1 MSNKTPLPAT
11 PVLTDATTSSELSWK
26 EQWDELVEMISNS
39 TILFSTHSN
48 PGAGAHA
55 NYMFGSPAV
64 EQEAAFSCIN
74 RVLDFLINQQQIP
87 RNSRD
92 FRVLLMAILHFL
104 QNLTLEKGE
113 YFRNQVDAE
122 IGGGTSFFVAS
133 PAFDAMRLKL
143 SMEIRKK
150 ILLLNT

>member
-1 MSNKTPLPAT
+1 MSNETPSTTL
-11 PVLTDATTSSELSWK
+11 VLTDAATSSELSWK
-26 EQWDELVEMISNS
+26 EKWDDLVEMISNS

-74 RVLDFLINQQQIP
+74 RVLDLLMNQQMP

-92 FRVLLMAILHFL
+92 FRVFLMAILDFL

-122 IGGGTSFFVAS
+122 IAGGTSFFVAS

-143 SMEIRKK
+143 SMEIRKR
-150 ILLLNT
+150 ILLLNTER